1 MKIKISIIAC
11 LIQAAL
17 FAPSS
22 YAVDSIDIK
31 NNSGQTIFT
40 AKIYGTQDGPYTDN
54 NNKPSKSTW
63 NLDNNSKI
71 NILQG
76 LTYWAQM
83 LKPVAGQSPVIINIG
98 TIDDENASANSPPV
112 ESGPGLAVTALQAM
126 FQNIPVKSDDLEYG
140 AHGVINIGKMNF
152 DNSTGPWRSIPN
164 GKDKLN
170 LPAIVVHELTHALGM
185 TTLIID
191 DNKIP
196 ILFPAEPKMNN
207 IALYGWMAGL
217 RDDNDKAAQIGQT
230 IWCSDC
236 ENPEAENV
244 FDLRKDQGYFAG
256 KNVTDVMAGALKGIP
271 VKIMSDDGTVD
282 TDFMSHSELKNS
294 LLSHQSYRNYM
305 APMEAELAMLQD
317 LGYNL
322 DRRDYYGSSIYGNG
336 QNIQNNNG
344 YFKRNKAGTAY
355 LSGEFN
361 TATLGTGLHIYGSNN
376 TVYQNADLLT
386 SGEAGVGVRIDGGEN
401 TLVIPQKTNVI
412 ANGTNGYGLL
422 VAYGKGHRIIQQ
434 GTVEGDSGAV
444 FDFGTNIMGAE
455 SGLKGSYIDTTASSV
470 PDELQGAAVESYD
483 ISGHLKGKQA
493 AIFASWNSW
502 VKQIN
507 ILSGA
512 LISGD
517 IISNYTQKDED
528 GNVRITQIS
537 FGKAMNADGSA
548 SDALNKN
555 FAFTYN
561 GNIRSEQDTSN
572 IALSFAAG
580 TTSLN
585 GNHSLSGAEIL
596 PGATLKGNST
606 YKITSGN
613 TLTNSG
619 TLSPGNSIGTIT
631 LNGDYRQTP
640 TGTLQLE
647 TQAADYD
654 RLIING
660 DAHLSGR
667 LLLDV
672 LPDYYQNNW
681 QRTTSELVKISGS
694 VTDAF
699 SSISGQISSPTL
711 TLTSRNTG
719 SEEVFYLSRSA
730 NAYSQ
735 YAGNAN
741 SRAAGNALSNINN
754 AGTPPAG
761 DMTSLLRALDFSAPN
776 GSDIRGALPKLT
788 PEVYSMAANSSLNRE
803 RQLSDMLLDAGKKV
817 PAGEWR
823 SFAVPFGGG
832 FWQDSNAATV
842 GYNAS
847 SYGILAGAEKGSE
860 RFDDWTFGFHGAVSG
875 QKADAKSPYD
885 ATAKSTAVDAGLH
898 ARYVA
903 DETEGLWLFGQT
915 RLGVEDD
922 RMDRRIYANGYSGR
936 AHGKWTGLNAGLNG
950 TVGYRFKLN
959 EMFSTGPFATLD
971 YTLLHMPDV
980 TESGDN
986 ALKVS
991 GSNLNSV
998 RSTLGVSG
1006 DYNQPLANGS
1016 ALKTSLRLGWD
1027 KELADNGLST
1037 DAHFTGYNNAGMRVD
1052 NSLGK
1057 RDAMKAALTADY
1069 SLNHDINMG
1078 VNVSSR
1084 LFRSDSSSVEG
1095 NLYVRWRF

>member
-1 MKIKISIIAC
+1 
-11 LIQAAL
+11 
-17 FAPSS
+17 
-22 YAVDSIDIK
+22 
-31 NNSGQTIFT
+31 
-40 AKIYGTQDGPYTDN
+40 
-54 NNKPSKSTW
+54 
-63 NLDNNSKI
+63 
-71 NILQG
+71 
-76 LTYWAQM
+76 M
-83 LKPVAGQSPVIINIG
+83 LKPVAGQSPIIINIG
-98 TIDDENASANSPPV
+98 TYNEENASAGSSPV
-112 ESGPGLAVTALQAM
+112 EAGPGLAVTAFQAM
-126 FQNIPVKSDDLEYG
+126 FQNIPVKDEDLEYG
-140 AHGVINIGKMNF
+140 AHGVINVGKMNF
-152 DNSTGPWRSIPN
+152 DNNTGPWRSVPT
-164 GKDKLN
+164 GMDKLS
-170 LPAIVVHELTHALGM
+170 LPAIIVHELAHALGM
-185 TTLIID
+185 NTLIVD
-191 DNKIP
+191 ENKNP
-196 ILFPAEPKMNN
+196 TSSPANPKMNDT
-207 IALYGWMAGL
+207 ALYAWMVGL
-217 RDDNDKAAQIGQT
+217 RDDNDKAAQVGQS
-230 IWCSDC
+230 IWCSVC
-236 ENPEAENV
+236 ENPDTDNV
-244 FDLRKDQGYFAG
+244 FDLRKDQGYFSG
-256 KNVTDVMAGALKGIP
+256 KNVTEVLAGALKGIP
-271 VKIMSDDGTVD
+271 VKLMSDDETIN
-282 TDFMSHSELKNS
+282 TDYMSHSELKNS
-294 LLSHQSYRNYM
+294 LLSHQSFRNYM

-322 DRRDYYGSSIYGNG
+322 DRRDYYGSSIYGDN
-336 QNIQNNNG
+336 QTIQNDNG
-344 YFKRNKAGTAY
+344 YFKRNDAGTAY

-386 SGEAGVGVRIDGGEN
+386 SGEAGVGIRIDGGEN
-401 TLVIPQKTNVI
+401 TVIIPQKTKVI
-412 ANGTNGYGLL
+412 ANGTNGYGIL
-422 VAYGKGHRIIQQ
+422 VAYGKEHRIIQQ
-434 GTVEGDSGAV
+434 GTVEGDIGAA
-444 FDFGTNIMGAE
+444 FDFGSNILGSE
-455 SGLKGSYIDTTASSV
+455 SGLKGSYIDTTASQV

-493 AIFASWNSW
+493 AIFANWNSW
-502 VKQIN
+502 VKQFN
-507 ILSGA
+507 ILNGA
-512 LISGD
+512 TISGD
-517 IISNYTQKDED
+517 IVSDYSQKDED
-528 GNVRITQIS
+528 GNVRVTQIN
-537 FGKAMNADGSA
+537 FGKAMNTDGSA
-548 SDALNKN
+548 SDAPDEN
-555 FAFTYN
+555 FSFTYN
-561 GNIRSEQDTSN
+561 GNIRSQLDTSN
-572 IALSFAAG
+572 IVLNFAAG

-585 GNHSLSGAEIL
+585 GSHLLLGAEIL
-596 PGATLKGNST
+596 PDATLKGNST
-606 YKITSGN
+606 YKVASGN
-613 TLTNSG
+613 ALINSG
-619 TLSPGNSIGTIT
+619 TLAPGNSIGTIT
-631 LNGDYRQTP
+631 LEGDYKQTQ
-640 TGTLQLE
+640 TGTLLLE

-654 RLIING
+654 SLVING
-660 DAHLSGR
+660 NAQLDGR

-672 LPDYYQNNW
+672 LPDYYQSNW
-681 QRTTSELVKISGS
+681 QRTTSELLKVSGS
-694 VTDAF
+694 VTNAF
-699 SSISGQISSPTL
+699 SSVSGQIASPTL

-719 SEEVFYLSRSA
+719 SEDVFYLTRSA
-730 NAYSQ
+730 GAYSQ
-735 YAGNAN
+735 YANNAN
-741 SRAAGNALSNINN
+741 SRAAGNALSNISNG
-754 AGTPPAG
+754 ATPPSG
-761 DMTSLLRALDFSAPN
+761 DMTSLLRALDFSATD
-776 GSDIRGALPKLT
+776 GSDISRALPKLT
-788 PEVYSMAANSSLNRE
+788 PEVYSMAANNSLNRE
-803 RQLSDMLLDAGKKV
+803 HQLSDMLLDTGKKV

-885 ATAKSTAVDAGLH
+885 ATAKSTAVNAGLH
-898 ARYVA
+898 ARYAV

-936 AHGKWTGLNAGLNG
+936 AHGKWTGLNASLNG

-1084 LFRSDSSSVEG
+1084 LFRSDASSVEG